1 MVLAGLVLLL
11 VLAAAAGVYAVRRPQ
26 VYDGVGQMFYT
37 RNGVDYQ
44 ILVAW
49 PNNRCEPA
57 PDIYQSGKADEPGR
71 WPSRLYVNHRDT
83 GADAWEQFQE
93 LVDQVTVEVVQDPE
107 GASDLT
113 ATQPSHDDYS
123 PDAAMVSYL
132 DFAGDCGC
140 PQVVWTVRMKN
151 GDVIR
156 VRQNILVTLI
166 HTLVYDWHDYPMDTL
181 DQLQD
186 LVDRLAEETYY
197 MDEVKLYLPPVT
209 YEGKLELTGRSFEL
223 HGCTGAEGRTVFTDT
238 VQVATEHMYW
248 INYFYDIDF
257 AGSADGVGISAS
269 VKCWAENCTF
279 TGWKTA
285 VLGYGTAW
293 VNVIGCTFT
302 DNQVGFHFNSTGQ
315 SATHSLYNDN
325 VFRRNSTAVLL
336 ENVPTDMVISFEGS
350 VFEDNGTD
358 LDNRCDHPVDVSQAV
373 FQ

>member
-11 VLAAAAGVYAVRRPQ
+11 VLAAVAGVYAVRRPQ
-26 VYDGVGQMFYT
+26 VYDGVGQVFYT

-71 WPSRLYVNHRDT
+71 WPSRLYVNQRDT
-83 GADAWEQFQE
+83 GTDAWEQFQE

-113 ATQPSHDDYS
+113 ATQPTHNDYS

-140 PQVVWTVRMKN
+140 PQVVWTVQMKS

-181 DQLQD
+181 EQLQD

-223 HGCTGAEGRTVFTDT
+223 HGYTGAEGRTVFTDT

-248 INYFYDIDF
+248 INYFYGIDF

-293 VNVIGCTFT
+293 VNVIGCTFA

-325 VFRRNSTAVLL
+325 VFRRNGTAVLL